1 MCRCVHCVRVT
12 FRIVF
17 VADSMSLR
25 HKPDQI
31 GGIDVARQDTGGHR
45 TRACRHK
52 VARGCLGAPN
62 PNPVREERRGGAG
75 KGYDRTFWMYL
86 MPNEMVTRIFDSRYT
101 VAAGGVLVLHQF
113 FLRLH
118 PDFVAGAAVNGL

>member
-1 MCRCVHCVRVT
+1 MPG
-12 FRIVF
+12 RIPAGTERELV
-17 VADSMSLR
+17 D
-25 HKPDQI
+25 I
-31 GGIDVARQDTGGHR
+31 
-45 TRACRHK
+45 K

-75 KGYDRTFWMYL
+75 KGYDGTFWMYL